1 MGDVAGP
8 VAEVR
13 KSLDACMDEIAS
25 LEKAL
30 ETRDIIGQAKGILMA
45 RQLIDADAAFDVLRR
60 ASQRSN
66 TKLRDVA
73 SEVVA
78 GVIKGQPAAPFLPSE

>member
-1 MGDVAGP
+1 MAGP

-13 KSLDACMDEIAS
+13 RSLDACMDEIAN

-45 RQLIDADAAFDVLRR
+45 RQQIDADAAFDVLRR

-73 SEVVA
+73 SDLVA
-78 GVIKGQPAAPFLPSE
+78 SVIKAQPAPPFLPSE